1 MKNFL
6 LLILFFSLNFLI
18 MGENLNMPY
27 SEQYREQYHYS
38 PLKGWA
44 NDPNG
49 LVYFNKQ
56 WHMFYQY
63 YPFDSKW
70 GPMHWGHAIS
80 KDLIH
85 WEEKDIALFPENNS
99 FIFSGSAVVD
109 KNNTSGLF
117 NYTNQGGLILIYTTH
132 SDKKGHVIEQQSL
145 AYSLDDG
152 VTWIKYNEGKPIVS
166 KEMDSLSKPYAFRD
180 PKIFFSDEANKW
192 MMIVAGGPVRFFSS
206 NNLID
211 WKVEGTNSEID
222 TECPDFFKMKV
233 DGSDIYKWV
242 LTYSGRYYQIGDFKN
257 INELWKFV
265 PLSKKLEMNFGKD
278 SYAGQSFFDAPDNRR
293 LMINWMNNW
302 EYANDIG
309 SITKSYNG
317 QFTLINELKLAKS
330 GNNYMLYQSPIKEYE
345 SLRKNCEIDENFILN
360 NKSIV
365 FDTIS
370 SNNCETIIEF
380 KPDDSV
386 SNIGVIFKNKINKT
400 VIDYNCIEEEISMN
414 RVNSGVYPNSS
425 NKFLNKYNTY
435 LEKLEN
441 GTIKLHIFIDSSSI
455 EAYINNGIS
464 VGSLLIFPEYKYDN
478 IEIYSTNGFSEV
490 KIKLYSLNNI
500 WDKDNMNIK
509 NKD

>member
-1 MKNFL
+1 
-6 LLILFFSLNFLI
+6 
-18 MGENLNMPY
+18 
-27 SEQYREQYHYS
+27 
-38 PLKGWA
+38 
-44 NDPNG
+44 
-49 LVYFNKQ
+49 
-56 WHMFYQY
+56 
-63 YPFDSKW
+63 
-70 GPMHWGHAIS
+70 
-80 KDLIH
+80 
-85 WEEKDIALFPENNS
+85 
-99 FIFSGSAVVD
+99 
-109 KNNTSGLF
+109 
-117 NYTNQGGLILIYTTH
+117 
-132 SDKKGHVIEQQSL
+132 
-145 AYSLDDG
+145 
-152 VTWIKYNEGKPIVS
+152 
-166 KEMDSLSKPYAFRD
+166 
-180 PKIFFSDEANKW
+180 
-192 MMIVAGGPVRFFSS
+192 
-206 NNLID
+206 
-211 WKVEGTNSEID
+211 
-222 TECPDFFKMKV
+222 MKV

-242 LTYSGRYYQIGDFKN
+242 LIYSGRYYQIGDFKN
-257 INELWKFV
+257 INGLWKFV

-386 SNIGVIFKNKINKT
+386 SNIGVIFKNKMNKT

-414 RVNSGVYPNSS
+414 RVNSGVSPNSS
-425 NKFLNKYNTY
+425 NKFLGEYDTY